1 MNEAPISEVM
11 ARRFLLGQCGDLD
24 RERIE
29 SLFVTD
35 AVAKETILLAEQ
47 ELIDEYLDG
56 SLVGQE
62 REQFARQ
69 YQATAQLR
77 HRIKM
82 AESLRKRG
90 RAHPPVRHRS
100 SVLERFRGMLSSPWL
115 GHRPLLIP
123 ATAALI
129 LLMIITAFWLVRW
142 NNGRVRE
149 RNQQM
154 VLANEVAELN
164 SPTNLQKTLPQMS
177 SLLLSPVTLR
187 TANAPSQSA
196 PAYANRVIEL
206 RLLWMFP
213 DRNESIEATIGRIG
227 AADNLTIS
235 NLRAETVSGTRIVR
249 LRLPGHLVT
258 RGEYQ
263 VTLRISPENRTSGP
277 DAEYVFRAD

>member
-35 AVAKETILLAEQ
+35 AVVKETILLAEQ

-62 REQFARQ
+62 REQFVRQ
-69 YQATAQLR
+69 YQTTAQLR
-77 HRIKM
+77 HRIKI

-90 RAHPPVRHRS
+90 LTQPPVRHRS
-100 SVLERFRGMLSSPWL
+100 SVLERFRGMFSSPWS
-115 GHRPLLIP
+115 GHRRLLIP

-142 NNGRVRE
+142 NNERVRE
-149 RNQQM
+149 RNQQIE
-154 VLANEVAELN
+154 LANELAELN
-164 SPTNLQKTLPQMS
+164 SPTNMQKTPPQMS
-177 SLLLSPVTLR
+177 SLLLSPVNLR

-196 PAYANRVIEL
+196 PASDDHVIEL

-213 DRNESIEATIGRIG
+213 DKNEGIEATIRRIG
-227 AADNLTIS
+227 AAENLTIS
-235 NLRAETVSGTRIVR
+235 NLKAETISGIRIVK
-249 LRLPGHLVT
+249 LRLPGYLVT

-263 VTLRISPENRTSGP
+263 VTLRTSPENRTSGP